1 MISSKILLIGL
12 LICIAY
18 VKVYIIS
25 FKNLDSFTFLI
36 LNFFL
41 KKESESANC
50 SYYAD
55 SSFSTIRYT
64 T

>member
-41 KKESESANC
+41 KRNQNQPIAHIMQTHL
-50 SYYAD
+50 
-55 SSFSTIRYT
+55 FQQ
-64 T
+64 